1 MLCSYFISKLYLKIT
16 GFFFFICPLFID
28 TVISFFFSSIDLE
41 FLFTVLPLATVYC
54 SLPCCKRV
62 SYWSVLVPSS
72 FCVGKKEKKTKKIT
86 KKKKKFNTNSSV
98 SVSLE

>member
-16 GFFFFICPLFID
+16 GFFSLFVPFLL
-28 TVISFFFSSIDLE
+28 TLL
-41 FLFTVLPLATVYC
+41 FLFYFQFILNFCSLLPMATVYC

-72 FCVGKKEKKTKKIT
+72 FCVGKKKYKKTKKKT
-86 KKKKKFNTNSSV
+86 KKFKTNSSV
-98 SVSLE
+98 SVQ